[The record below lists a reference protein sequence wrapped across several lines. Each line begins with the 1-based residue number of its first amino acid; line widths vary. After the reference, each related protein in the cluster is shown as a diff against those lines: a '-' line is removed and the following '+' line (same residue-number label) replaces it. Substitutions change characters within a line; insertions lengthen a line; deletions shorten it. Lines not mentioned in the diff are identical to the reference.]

1 MKSRLLSEQLKGF
14 GMQNLMLESDLA
26 KLEQSGVDI
35 GHVRTI
41 RRDELVDV
49 DLFDSDIL
57 KDARQMADFYVL
69 YFALENSIRR
79 LVRERLSEDHGANWW
94 DKAIPGGVKT
104 EVKKKQENE
113 KDTVLASRTEDPLSF
128 TNFGELITIIEA
140 NWDSFSDTIRSRK
153 AMQQTLSQFNQI
165 RNIIAHS
172 CKLSEN
178 DITRMKLLIQD
189 WLNIQT

>member
-1 MKSRLLSEQLKGF
+1 
-14 GMQNLMLESDLA
+14 MQNLMLESDLA

>member
-1 MKSRLLSEQLKGF
+1 MKSKVPSEQLKIF

-26 KLEQSGVDI
+26 KLESSGIDI

-41 RRDELVDV
+41 RKDELVDV

-69 YFALENSIRR
+69 YYALENSIRR
-79 LVRERLSEDHGANWW
+79 VVRERLLENNGATWW
-94 DKAIPGGVKT
+94 ENAIPNGVKDA
-104 EVKKKQENE
+104 VKDKQEKE

-128 TNFGELITIIEA
+128 TSFGELITIIEA
-140 NWDSFSDTIRSRK
+140 NWDSFSDIIRSRK

-165 RNIIAHS
+165 RNVIAHS
-172 CKLSEN
+172 CKLSDN

>member
-1 MKSRLLSEQLKGF
+1 MKSSLPSEQLKAF

-26 KLEQSGVDI
+26 KIEESGIDI

-57 KDARQMADFYVL
+57 TDARQMADFYVL

-79 LVRERLSEDHGANWW
+79 LVRERLSEDHRANWW
-94 DKAIPGGVKT
+94 DASIPDGVKT
-104 EVKKKQENE
+104 AVKDKQEKE

-128 TNFGELITIIEA
+128 TNFGELITVIEA

-165 RNIIAHS
+165 RNVIAHS